1 MERVS
6 PAVCV
11 YHDFF
16 IWIWMKYNCKCVKK
30 IQIIN
35 LQRHLFQFVIG
46 LGEWKMLIKINII
59 KILSQWVNKT
69 LKLSLWTQNSIFCFY
84 IYLSTFVCR
93 FKISTV
99 TTFPAYDRN
108 GSDNI
113 GRNIDESGF
122 AQL

>member
-1 MERVS
+1 M
-6 PAVCV
+6 C
-11 YHDFF
+11 
-16 IWIWMKYNCKCVKK
+16 KK
-30 IQIIN
+30 IKIIN

-46 LGEWKMLIKINII
+46 LGEWKMRIKINII

-69 LKLSLWTQNSIFCFY
+69 LKLSLLTHDSIFCFY